1 MEQLEGFM
9 VFWIDV
15 TDIGS
20 HSAFFD
26 YADYVNPMGEAMN
39 LMAELRKEPQNQ
51 FVTMCSQN
59 RNSVGKP
66 GVDSIV
72 DGKTPDGFVYEWS
85 KAGRAGKMKRS
96 ELTKVNVTE

>member
-1 MEQLEGFM
+1 MEQIEGFM

-20 HSAFFD
+20 RSAFFSHED
-26 YADYVNPMGEAMN
+26 YADPMGEAMK
-39 LMAELRKEPQNQ
+39 LMAELRIEPQNQ
-51 FVTMCSQN
+51 FVTMASQN
-59 RNSVGKP
+59 KNSVGKS

-72 DGKTPDGFVYEWS
+72 DGKTPDGYAYEWS

-96 ELTKVNVTE
+96 RHAASSS